1 MWQRYQFKMS
11 KFWDALTCWG
21 EEEMSKL
28 DDSATAAPLILS
40 LWPPPTPD
48 TPNQNQGIFIFVILQ
63 KFAFLFERGLRWGIR
78 KTIQRLQCSTLTW
91 LRVVSSWFP
100 LLARLELLLILIL
113 LIDSD
118 PLLLLLILHNSDPD
132 PGSDPLHWFWS
143 FTLFLILCSCF
154 SPFTPILILCSW
166 FWSFTLILIL
176 HTDSRFSSHGQCSEP
191 AWGQVGPRV
200 GSTYRLEKIRGRL
213 RRRQIGLFS
222 AVQCRL
228 GFSPAEIRIV
238 KAPART

>member
-1 MWQRYQFKMS
+1 MWQRYQFKML

-154 SPFTPILILCSW
+154 SA
-166 FWSFTLILIL
+166 FTLILIL
-176 HTDSRFSSHGQCSEP
+176 HTDSRFSSHGSAVNQPE
-191 AWGQVGPRV
+191 G
-200 GSTYRLEKIRGRL
+200 RLEKILIHSIVWVGEDTRSASAAPDWSFL
-213 RRRQIGLFS
+213 RSAVQIGLFS
-222 AVQCRL
+222 GRD
-228 GFSPAEIRIV
+228 
-238 KAPART
+238 

>member
-1 MWQRYQFKMS
+1 MWQRYQFKML

-21 EEEMSKL
+21 ETEEMSKL

-132 PGSDPLHWFWS
+132 PGSDPLHWFWF

-154 SPFTPILILCSW
+154 SAFTP
-166 FWSFTLILIL
+166 ILIL
-176 HTDSRFSSHGQCSEP
+176 HTDSRFSSHGSAVNQPE
-191 AWGQVGPRV
+191 
-200 GSTYRLEKIRGRL
+200 GSLEKIL
-213 RRRQIGLFS
+213 I
-222 AVQCRL
+222 C
-228 GFSPAEIRIV
+228 IV
-238 KAPART
+238 